1 MPVTVARRWT
11 VQEVLALPEE
21 PGKRFEVVDGEL
33 LVSPSPR
40 LRHQRGV
47 RVLLRAIDTHVE
59 SHRLGEVLSS
69 PADLDL
75 RDGQLVQPDIFVV
88 GYGPEE
94 RPEDWSEVGVPILV
108 VEVLSPSTAR
118 YDRTLKRKL
127 YQRTGVAEYWIV
139 DLDARLIERWRPED
153 DRPEILTDQLAWS
166 PAGSADPL
174 ALSLPEFF
182 TTVIEG

>member
-1 MPVTVARRWT
+1 MGMAELVERWT
-11 VQEVLALPEE
+11 REQVLALPDDGNRYEL
-21 PGKRFEVVDGEL
+21 VNGEL

-47 RVLLRAIDTHVE
+47 RALLLVLNTHVE

-69 PADLDL
+69 PSDLDL
-75 RDGQLVQPDIFVV
+75 QDGQLVQPDIFVV
-88 GYGPEE
+88 GYGPET

-127 YQRTGVAEYWIV
+127 YQRTGVPEYWIV
-139 DLDARLIERWRPED
+139 DLDARLVERWRPED
-153 DRPEILTDQLAWS
+153 DRPEILTDQLTWS

-174 ALSLPEFF
+174 VLCLPEIC
-182 TTVIEG
+182 TAIIEG